1 MSMMIIITIV
11 MVMFYYQDYRWC
23 YCWCCYPYAPS
34 ETINEED
41 YCIHHYCP
49 PCSKDLV
56 KGILIKQSKERKTI
70 TPLASFN
77 KYSHICLKLFSKGN
91 DCGNSR
97 SREFLIFFEGI
108 GKIWSIIRYKLAKVE
123 MNPGNIY

>member
-1 MSMMIIITIV
+1 MVSLIIDIFQNGHITDRCYV
-11 MVMFYYQDYRWC
+11 DWYVGHRWLFHFTADSDGDSVLIAEVVH
-23 YCWCCYPYAPS
+23 PYAPG
-34 ETINEED
+34 ETIDEED

-77 KYSHICLKLFSKGN
+77 KYSHM
-91 DCGNSR
+91 
-97 SREFLIFFEGI
+97 FE
-108 GKIWSIIRYKLAKVE
+108 II
-123 MNPGNIY
+123 P